1 MKEQLQKLQSYH
13 TLSHDEAFD
22 LMCSLASE
30 KIPGSVK
37 ASVLSA
43 FLMRSPS
50 IDEIEG
56 FCDAL
61 LSLCLPVN
69 LEMPVMDVCGT
80 GGDGK
85 DTFNISTLTAFVL
98 AGCGI
103 KIAKHGNYGASSV
116 CGSSN
121 VMESLGYRFTNDLS
135 ILKKQLDEANICFLH
150 APLFHPALKNVASV
164 RKELGI
170 KTLFN
175 ILGPLVNPARPQFQ
189 SSGVYSMEVARVYH
203 YVLQR
208 TLINYSVIHSFDGYD
223 EVSLTCPAKI
233 LRRNLDCTI
242 SPGQFQLGIYQAKD
256 LNNGGTLDEAVKIFV
271 NTLKGDG
278 TKARHNVVIANA
290 AVALQCFDEKLSLRD
305 AVETAN
311 ESLKTGSAFSCF
323 QKLIKA

>member
-13 TLSHDEAFD
+13 TLSHDEAYD

-30 KIPGSVK
+30 KISGTVK

-43 FLMRSPS
+43 FLMRSPT
-50 IDEIEG
+50 INEIEG

-61 LSLCLPVN
+61 LSLCLRVKF
-69 LEMPVMDVCGT
+69 EMPVMDVCGT

-85 DTFNISTLTAFVL
+85 DTFNISTLTAFIL

-121 VMESLGYRFTNDLS
+121 VMESLGYRFTNDIS
-135 ILKKQLDEANICFLH
+135 VLKKQLDEANICFLH

-175 ILGPLVNPARPQFQ
+175 ILGPLVNPARP
-189 SSGVYSMEVARVYH
+189 
-203 YVLQR
+203 
-208 TLINYSVIHSFDGYD
+208 
-223 EVSLTCPAKI
+223 
-233 LRRNLDCTI
+233 
-242 SPGQFQLGIYQAKD
+242 
-256 LNNGGTLDEAVKIFV
+256 
-271 NTLKGDG
+271 
-278 TKARHNVVIANA
+278 
-290 AVALQCFDEKLSLRD
+290 
-305 AVETAN
+305 
-311 ESLKTGSAFSCF
+311 
-323 QKLIKA
+323 